1 MTAIYLGQWNR
12 EIWLSVSYYTNKKKN
27 IKRVM
32 IKKGNGKQKDAW
44 WTTAFTPQKS
54 QPTPMWT
61 FESGSDHQS
70 VFSGFL
76 PPSNEPERKQIHS
89 NKKNTKKKYNNNQRN
104 TKLYKDKSTTL
115 EICRNVI

>member
-61 FESGSDHQS
+61 FGSGSDHQS
-70 VFSGFL
+70 IFSTLL
-76 PPSNEPERKQIHS
+76 PLSNEPERQPIHS
-89 NKKNTKKKYNNNQRN
+89 NKNVNKNNPRN
-104 TKLYKDKSTTL
+104 TKLYNDKSTTW
-115 EICRNVI
+115 EI